1 MRQFVGITVFMIK
14 WPKNGRKGPKS
25 WDFRKIVAAVLG
37 GGHSFADQ
45 PIKWQENVSV
55 VM

>member
-1 MRQFVGITVFMIK
+1 MRQSVRITVFMIK
-14 WPKNGRKGPKS
+14 RPKKGRKRPKS
-25 WDFRKIVAAVLG
+25 LGFRKIVVAVPG
-37 GGHSFADQ
+37 GGHNFADQ